1 MFHSRENKIN
11 RIHERTLRITYNDK
25 SSSFG
30 ELLNKYNSVTIHHR
44 NVRALAIE
52 IYKSR
57 TGLSPPL
64 LNDNASMQFKE
75 AVQGNK
81 FLERRRDKS
90 EGYGTESLSLLAPK
104 IWEKYAM
111 FCVAFPL

>member
-44 NVRALAIE
+44 NVGNRNIQ
-52 IYKSR
+52 SR